1 MSDPSRATDA
11 NDPSAP
17 NDIQTFMWSPNETI
31 ESSDLWNDSYD
42 GSATA
47 SDYTTLDQFDSYNNH
62 ASLLAPLPDL
72 ATDYAVD
79 YYTPDFLDHT
89 EETAGYGVMSSEAM
103 ANYSPYYY
111 ATEPSFSLP
120 TPDTQLATQLE
131 SGDASTGNDYPVYDG
146 PLPPT
151 QLESYDCHPDQ
162 TDAPKARRNRKKGRR
177 PRPRPANEE
186 SRPPM
191 SPPVELGEPG
201 PSTQRANPRNSRA
214 SLKRKSDPTPPPE
227 FDRSDKRR
235 RMNADRDAARIRL
248 ESREDEPGRMAS
260 RDSLGYESLRE
271 EETPVRPRRIRPPLS
286 KRQQWDE
293 ASYHGDDNSSTRSPG
308 PGEPG
313 PSTWAH
319 NSEQEFV
326 PSPRN
331 IDSHRS
337 RVNMPAR
344 TSHRR
349 KSKNSRRFRCPHCGL
364 GNSREARTFH
374 RANDLR
380 RHLTYHTA
388 HKSDDCDKTRL
399 ECPDCHKIF
408 SRPDSLIRHRGNP
421 TACARNIA

>member
-1 MSDPSRATDA
+1 MSDPSYATFLSVVPYFLIALRNRRATDA
-11 NDPSAP
+11 TDPSAP
-17 NDIQTFMWSPNETI
+17 NDMQAFLWSPNETI

-79 YYTPDFLDHT
+79 YYPSDFLDRT
-89 EETAGYGVMSSEAM
+89 EETAGYGIMSGEAM
-103 ANYSPYYY
+103 ANYSPYSY
-111 ATEPSFSLP
+111 AAEPSSSLLP
-120 TPDTQLATQLE
+120 THDTQPATQLE
-131 SGDASTGNDYPVYDG
+131 SGDAASTGNDCLAYDG
-146 PLPPT
+146 PPPPT
-151 QLESYDCHPDQ
+151 QLEPHDCHPEQ

-201 PSTQRANPRNSRA
+201 PSTQKADPRNSRA

-248 ESREDEPGRMAS
+248 ESGEDEPGQMAS
-260 RDSLGYESLRE
+260 RDSLGYESLHE
-271 EETPVRPRRIRPPLS
+271 EETPVRPRRIRCRLS
-286 KRQQWDE
+286 KQQQWDE
-293 ASYHGDDNSSTRSPG
+293 TSYHEDDNSSTRSPG
-308 PGEPG
+308 PGEPS

-319 NSEQEFV
+319 NSEQECV

-344 TSHRR
+344 ILHFEVERS
-349 KSKNSRRFRCPHCGL
+349 
-364 GNSREARTFH
+364 EE
-374 RANDLR
+374 D
-380 RHLTYHTA
+380 
-388 HKSDDCDKTRL
+388 SDYD
-399 ECPDCHKIF
+399 EEE
-408 SRPDSLIRHRGNP
+408 DSDQGE
-421 TACARNIA
+421 